1 MDSLKDIK
9 PLVAIPDYSLYILLL
24 GVGFVLLVTIFV
36 IIKVY
41 KYFKHAKKSKKY
53 IANDKLKNIDFQ
65 HSKQAAYT
73 ITKYAPYLITTKFHQ
88 ELFEEL
94 SSSLSKYKYKKDVP
108 PISQEDREKFHSFL
122 ESCDA

>member
-24 GVGFVLLVTIFV
+24 GVGFLLLIAILVV
-36 IIKVY
+36 IKIY
-41 KYFKHAKKSKKY
+41 KRFKHAKKSKKY
-53 IANDKLKNIDFQ
+53 IANEKLKNIDF
-65 HSKQAAYT
+65 SNAKQAAYT
-73 ITKYAPYLITTKFHQ
+73 ITKYAPHLISTKFHQ

-94 SSSLSKYKYKKDVP
+94 SNSLSKYKYKKDVP
-108 PISQEDREKFHSFL
+108 SLSQEDREKFYSFL